1 MPHPTHRLDLL
12 LVPTDLARGPE
23 RVSAA
28 FEDLVAREVV
38 ASDGTPGVHGSWL
51 VARGFGRVRAD
62 QRDRPGLYANQQG
75 GFRASCPSCS
85 DNAVPALHRALGRS
99 EVEVQCGPCGWVG
112 HVSELDYRPAAAW
125 GQAALAIHD
134 AGEAQL
140 TPQARGWLDEA
151 LGAWC
156 FVWRRP

>member
-1 MPHPTHRLDLL
+1 MYLGQILNFF
-12 LVPTDLARGPE
+12 
-23 RVSAA
+23 AA
-28 FEDLVAREVV
+28 STFK
-38 ASDGTPGVHGSWL
+38 
-51 VARGFGRVRAD
+51 
-62 QRDRPGLYANQQG
+62 
-75 GFRASCPSCS
+75 
-85 DNAVPALHRALGRS
+85 
-99 EVEVQCGPCGWVG
+99 GPCGWVG